1 MPVLSVSAGTS
12 LCLVLPIVVAVGTPG
27 KSTGTP
33 CLPTVLDFTA
43 QILFMLLGVKSHLSG
58 SYLLVV
64 NPFVNPS
71 LLEGRTATSELRSF
85 SLPRQPLLPML
96 FTFGKVIIAHFSG
109 N

>member
-1 MPVLSVSAGTS
+1 MSVLSVSAGTS
-12 LCLVLPIVVAVGTPG
+12 LRLVLPIVVAVGTPG

-43 QILFMLLGVKSHLSG
+43 QIWFMLLGVKSHLSG
-58 SYLLVV
+58 SYLLL
-64 NPFVNPS
+64 VNPS
-71 LLEGRTATSELRSF
+71 LLEGRTVTSELRSF
-85 SLPRQPLLPML
+85 SLPWQPVLPML

>member
-1 MPVLSVSAGTS
+1 MSVLSVSAGTS
-12 LCLVLPIVVAVGTPG
+12 LRLVLPIVVAVGTPG

-43 QILFMLLGVKSHLSG
+43 QIWFMLLGVKSHLSG
-58 SYLLVV
+58 SYLLL
-64 NPFVNPS
+64 VNPS
-71 LLEGRTATSELRSF
+71 LLEGRTVTSELRSF
-85 SLPRQPLLPML
+85 SLPRQPVLPML

>member
-1 MPVLSVSAGTS
+1 MSVLSVSAGTS
-12 LCLVLPIVVAVGTPG
+12 LRLVLPIVVAVGTPG

-58 SYLLVV
+58 SYLLL
-64 NPFVNPS
+64 VNPS
-71 LLEGRTATSELRSF
+71 LLEGRTVTSELRSF
-85 SLPRQPLLPML
+85 SLPRQPVLPML